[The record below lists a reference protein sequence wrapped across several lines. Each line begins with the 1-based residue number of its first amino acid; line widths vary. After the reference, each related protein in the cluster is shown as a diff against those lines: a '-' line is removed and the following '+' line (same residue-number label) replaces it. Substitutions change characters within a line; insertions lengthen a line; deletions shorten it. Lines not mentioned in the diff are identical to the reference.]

1 LDQADEAV
9 IFYNLETLKI
19 KQLTPIK
26 YESIKNGF
34 KRSSIEVFNQK
45 DDLQNFLIKKNYNNT
60 VLIMMSSGNFGDLS
74 WETLKARIS
83 EF

>member
-26 YESIKNGF
+26 FESIKNGF

-45 DDLQNFLIKKNYNNT
+45 DDLQNFLINKNYNNT
-60 VLIMMSSGNFGDLS
+60 VLVMMSSGDFGDLS